1 MATGKGLES
10 HKRNSDSRGQHRETL
25 WILVGNW
32 AGPELPTGQRVRV
45 WGAELSAPLL
55 ASQVDW
61 VLSNASG
68 HPPSAG
74 SMEEGGV
81 KGLWHLT
88 QP

>member
-1 MATGKGLES
+1 M
-10 HKRNSDSRGQHRETL
+10 
-25 WILVGNW
+25 
-32 AGPELPTGQRVRV
+32 RVQ
-45 WGAELSAPLL
+45 GAELSAPLL

-61 VLSNASG
+61 VLSNARG

-74 SMEEGGV
+74 SAEEEGV